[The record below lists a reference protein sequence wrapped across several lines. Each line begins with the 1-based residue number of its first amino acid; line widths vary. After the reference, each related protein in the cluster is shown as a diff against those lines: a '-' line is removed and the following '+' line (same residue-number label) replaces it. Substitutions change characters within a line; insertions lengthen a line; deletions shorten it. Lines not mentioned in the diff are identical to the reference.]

1 MYKQDPQLDIP
12 NNNQKIWRYMGIW
25 KFMDML
31 STSTL
36 HCTRVDCLDDTQEGS
51 WEQFGVFDAYKS
63 MGPEQVKLLEYWNKV
78 YRTIGAVNC
87 WHVNE
92 SESQQMWD
100 EYVCQCGGVAITSTF
115 NDLREVIKKTDTS
128 GRIATI
134 GMMKYKQFQQ
144 NPANGFGTFLDYFTY
159 KHKDFK
165 HENELRVLILAM
177 GIQQKPGKK
186 IPKEGLK
193 LEINLNDLISEVYV
207 YTGSQSWKLD
217 LICRLVSDY
226 NLNVTIEPS
235 QFNISED

>member
-1 MYKQDPQLDIP
+1 MD
-12 NNNQKIWRYMGIW
+12 IW

-36 HCTRVDCLDDTQEGS
+36 HCTRVDCLNDPQEGS
-51 WEQFGVFDAYKS
+51 WEQFGVYDTYES
-63 MGPEQVKLLEYWNKV
+63 MGPEQIKLLKYWNKV
-78 YRTIGAVNC
+78 YRTTSAVNC
-87 WHVNE
+87 WHVND
-92 SESQQMWD
+92 SESQQMWN

-115 NDLREVIKKTDTS
+115 NDLQEVVKKADTS

-144 NPANGFGTFLDYFTY
+144 NPTNGFGTFLDHFIY

-177 GIQQKPGKK
+177 GTQLQEQGKA
-186 IPKEGLK
+186 IPIEGLK
-193 LEINLNDLISEVYV
+193 LKINLNDLISNVYV

-217 LICRLVSDY
+217 LISKVVSDY
-226 NLNVTIEPS
+226 NLDVDVEPS
-235 QFNISED
+235 QFNVSGN